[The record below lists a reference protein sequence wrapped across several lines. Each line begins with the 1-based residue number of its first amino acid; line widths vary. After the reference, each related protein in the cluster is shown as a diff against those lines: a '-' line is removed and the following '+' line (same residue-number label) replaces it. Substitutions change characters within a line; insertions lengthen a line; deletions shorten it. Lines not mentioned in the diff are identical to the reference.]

1 MWILRP
7 GALAA
12 LGAGLALAACTAPPE
27 RPPVAHARLLAPG
40 VIEVRASAE
49 RELSAAEL
57 VSPGG
62 QITLAR
68 GIEVNVRRAGTTFR
82 PDIGVQVEGGSG
94 SGVDPSL
101 SIGLPVMDLF
111 RRPPPAIVESVA
123 MIEVP
128 AEAPTRPDW
137 QRWRLRLRFGPA
149 GADAIYRELPV
160 PPPESSDLRR

>member
-1 MWILRP
+1 MRILV
-7 GALAA
+7 L
-12 LGAGLALAACTAPPE
+12 GLAMAVAACAAPPS
-27 RPPVAHARLLAPG
+27 PPPAAHARWLAPG
-40 VIEVRASAE
+40 AIEVRASAE

-62 QITLAR
+62 QATPAR
-68 GIEVNVRRAGTTFR
+68 GIEVNVRRAGAAFR

-101 SIGLPVMDLF
+101 SIGLPVMALF

-123 MIEVP
+123 LIDAP
-128 AEAPTRPDW
+128 AEAPARPDW
-137 QRWRLRLRFGPA
+137 PLWRLRLRWGPA
-149 GADAIYRELPV
+149 GAGAIYRELPV